1 MRRKG
6 CWLTAILTPI
16 VIAVLLGITVVVATW
31 ENLAWRRTFADVKP
45 GMSATAVQARFNC
58 LHPKLISR
66 RPGGL
71 GERKSHSHIYIIGKN
86 DWQYVIYLDANDH
99 VIGKHKWWD

>member
-6 CWLTAILTPI
+6 CWLAAILTPI
-16 VIAVLLGITVVVATW
+16 VIAVLLVVATW

-45 GMSATAVQARFNC
+45 GMSATAVEARFNC
-58 LHPKLISR
+58 LHPKFIGR
-66 RPGGL
+66 YPGG
-71 GERKSHSHIYIIGKN
+71 GWERKSHSHIGIVGPNHWAYE
-86 DWQYVIYLDANDH
+86 IYLDANDH